1 MKVTGKLENGFE
13 YEIDNAILNDM
24 EILDGLSDAQSDN
37 PLALS
42 KVIKKLLGEEQRS
55 KLYDIVRK
63 EDGTVPIEEVTQCIV
78 DIFQSIGDEGK
89 N

>member
-13 YEIDNAILNDM
+13 YEVDDALLNDM
-24 EILDGLSDAQSDN
+24 ELLDALSEAQSEN
-37 PLALS
+37 PLS
-42 KVIKKLLGEEQRS
+42 MSTVVKKLLGDEQKK

-63 EDGTVPIEEVTQCIV
+63 KDGTVPIEKVTQSIV